1 MLLKNVN
8 DCNLIVE
15 TQSTKNPS
23 DLTKITF
30 RREILDS
37 TTKKVIS
44 YNNFDMHLTDDEIQR
59 LKQAL

>member
-15 TQSTKNPS
+15 TQSTRNPS

-30 RREILDS
+30 RRELLDTS
-37 TTKKVIS
+37 TKKVIS
-44 YNNFDMHLTDDEIQR
+44 YSNFDMHLTNDEIQK

>member
-1 MLLKNVN
+1 MLLKNTN

-15 TQSTKNPS
+15 TQYTKNPS
-23 DLTKITF
+23 DLTRIRF

-37 TTKKVIS
+37 TTKKVINYS
-44 YNNFDMHLTDDEIQR
+44 NFDMHLTDNEIEK

>member
-1 MLLKNVN
+1 MLLKNIN

-15 TQSTKNPS
+15 TQYTRNPL

-37 TTKKVIS
+37 TTKKVINYS
-44 YNNFDMHLTDDEIQR
+44 NFDMHLTNDEIEK

>member
-1 MLLKNVN
+1 MLLKNTN

-15 TQSTKNPS
+15 TQSTRNPS

-30 RREILDS
+30 RRELLDS
-37 TTKKVIS
+37 TTKKIIS
-44 YNNFDMHLTDDEIQR
+44 YNNFDMHLTNDEIQK

>member
-1 MLLKNVN
+1 MLLKNTN

-15 TQSTKNPS
+15 TQSTRNPS

-37 TTKKVIS
+37 TTKKIIS

>member
-15 TQSTKNPS
+15 TQSTGNPS

-37 TTKKVIS
+37 KTKKVIS
-44 YNNFDMHLTDDEIQR
+44 YNNFDMHLTNDEIQR

>member
-1 MLLKNVN
+1 MLLKNTN

-15 TQSTKNPS
+15 TQSTRNPS

-37 TTKKVIS
+37 KTKKVIS
-44 YNNFDMHLTDDEIQR
+44 YNNFDMHLTNDEIKR

>member
-15 TQSTKNPS
+15 TQSTRNPS
-23 DLTKITF
+23 NLTKITF

-44 YNNFDMHLTDDEIQR
+44 YNNFDMHLTNDEIQR